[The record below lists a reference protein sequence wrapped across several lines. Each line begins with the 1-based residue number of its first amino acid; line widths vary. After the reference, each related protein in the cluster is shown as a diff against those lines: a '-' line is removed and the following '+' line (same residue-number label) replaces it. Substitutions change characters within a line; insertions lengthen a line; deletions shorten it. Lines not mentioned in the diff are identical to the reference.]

1 MVKDDWV
8 SSEESSNAM
17 GFPDLDWSPQHR
29 QWGKLR
35 QDGQGEPCPSSSA
48 DFHIRPGETC
58 EDALRRV
65 HNVVQERFEHEYVQ
79 REQGA
84 YALAKE
90 ERERELM
97 SQYGRELKAGVEA
110 GQRREQEC
118 LQALFN
124 TELARDQDVE

>member
-1 MVKDDWV
+1 MISTGLHKRGNGECVVRRMVQLV
-8 SSEESSNAM
+8 R
-17 GFPDLDWSPQHR
+17 LLIHR
-29 QWGKLR
+29 VRRRRLTSTFGL
-35 QDGQGEPCPSSSA
+35 A
-48 DFHIRPGETC
+48 RPID
-58 EDALRRV
+58 EDALWRV
-65 HNVVQERFEHEYVQ
+65 HNAAQERFEHEYVQ